1 MKLFKTKPPTKLDA
15 PFNDAQ
21 TITPHTPIPISPVDH
36 SFESAWHRWYNAFKQ
51 ILPTYI
57 ATHLA
62 FFVTSCLAVLFLR
75 PDFDWR
81 NFPLY
86 TLWQSWFRWDTG
98 HFVHIATY
106 GYTDA
111 WRTTF
116 FPLYPLLIKAVAPLT
131 HNPFTAE
138 LLISNIALLVVSM
151 VLYQLVCEDF
161 DRERADRA
169 VLYLSV
175 FPTAFFLAVGYNE
188 SLFLCLAL
196 LCFYQMRRG
205 KWWLAGLFGLFASL
219 TRSAGLFLALP
230 FCFEYLRQHEFRWRA
245 LRFSGLSVAL
255 IPAGLVAFSLFC
267 YLRFGDW
274 LAFSHAQAHWQRHF
288 ELPWDGMLGSIQAI
302 QSSTGLLSFQAL
314 RNLLDLGPDLF
325 VLALIILSLVGP
337 WRFPRTHLAY
347 SLYAAVL
354 YLFFHFVPNG
364 GTGLYPLESMSRF
377 MLEIFPAFIVLATL
391 GSHRLIH
398 RPYLMVASAILF
410 FLLLQFLTG
419 HWVI

>member
-1 MKLFKTKPPTKLDA
+1 MIEADRSKYRASQIFLDGHMMKLFQRKLFVSSGLSVNGA
-15 PFNDAQ
+15 ESG
-21 TITPHTPIPISPVDH
+21 T
-36 SFESAWHRWYNAFKQ
+36 ESAADDPMAVHESGEGGEPINRAPLELESSVKPEDADIQGPEVGWRKWYGAFKQ

-62 FFVTSCLAVLFLR
+62 FFVSSCLAVLFLH

-81 NFPLY
+81 SFPLY

-98 HFVHIATY
+98 HFVHISLY

-111 WRTTF
+111 WRTAF

-161 DRERADRA
+161 DRERADRT

-196 LCFYQMRRG
+196 LCFYQMRHGR
-205 KWWLAGLFGLFASL
+205 WWLAALFGLFASL

-230 FCFEYLRQHEFRWRA
+230 FCLEYLRQHQFRWR
-245 LRFSGLSVAL
+245 L
-255 IPAGLVAFSLFC
+255 
-267 YLRFGDW
+267 
-274 LAFSHAQAHWQRHF
+274 
-288 ELPWDGMLGSIQAI
+288 
-302 QSSTGLLSFQAL
+302 
-314 RNLLDLGPDLF
+314 
-325 VLALIILSLVGP
+325 
-337 WRFPRTHLAY
+337 WRL
-347 SLYAAVL
+347 
-354 YLFFHFVPNG
+354 
-364 GTGLYPLESMSRF
+364 
-377 MLEIFPAFIVLATL
+377 
-391 GSHRLIH
+391 
-398 RPYLMVASAILF
+398 
-410 FLLLQFLTG
+410 
-419 HWVI
+419 